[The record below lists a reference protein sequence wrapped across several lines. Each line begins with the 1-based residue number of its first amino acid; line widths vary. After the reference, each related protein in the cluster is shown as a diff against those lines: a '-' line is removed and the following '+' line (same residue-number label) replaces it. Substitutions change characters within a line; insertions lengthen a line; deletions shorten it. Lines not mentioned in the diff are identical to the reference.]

1 MRFEEVKT
9 RLTNLDAACLCDAD
23 KSLRVNLRVVDPIIR
38 PIRLGL
44 KMVGRAHTVTC
55 YEDFLT
61 VIKGLRDAQPGEV
74 LVIDAQGGRKAVA
87 GELFP
92 SEALRKGLAGII
104 VDGACRDTETVR
116 SLDLPYYARSVC
128 CYPGTTLRLFDTQV
142 PVSCGGV
149 VVHPGD
155 VIFGDDD
162 GLVVGSVE
170 QFAEVIPVAE
180 AIQAKEERILAE
192 MKSGTSLLDMVNFDE
207 HCAKL
212 AAGEPSQLSFL
223 V

>member
-1 MRFEEVKT
+1 MEFEEIKT
-9 RLTNLDAACLCDAD
+9 RLRALDAACLCDAD
-23 KSLRVNLRVVDPIIR
+23 KALQVSLRVIDPAIR
-38 PIRLGL
+38 PIQLGL

-55 YEDFLT
+55 YDDFLT
-61 VIKGLRDAQPGEV
+61 VIKGLGDAQAGEV

-116 SLDLPYYARSVC
+116 RLDLPYYARSVC
-128 CYPGTTLRLFDTQV
+128 CVPGTTARLFETQI

-149 VVHPGD
+149 AVHPGD

-162 GLVVGSVE
+162 GLVVGSAE
-170 QFAEVIPVAE
+170 QFSEIIPVAE
-180 AIQAKEERILAE
+180 GIQAKEEKILAG
-192 MKSGTSLLDMVNFDE
+192 MKQGTSLLDMLNFHE